1 MSRGAWALLPV
12 KEGARAKSRLA
23 GILTPPERADLQQAM
38 LLDLLDGLRA
48 SQLLSGIAL
57 CGPDPATATLAARSG
72 HTFIHQPAGTDGL
85 NAAVAFATRALA
97 RSGAR
102 IVAVLPADL
111 PLLDG
116 AELDLAITAAALS
129 GACAVVPDRRCTGT
143 NGLVFPAS
151 TPPEFRFGPDSFR
164 RHLGRPDD
172 RRIPPRH
179 GLRLASLACDIDLPD
194 DLERLRATPSGDRG
208 HRSRALARAVQQK
221 SQAQSPTKEIAQ

>member
-23 GILTPPERADLQQAM
+23 GILTPPQRADLQQAM

-85 NAAVAFATRALA
+85 NAAVAFATRALSS
-97 RSGAR
+97 SGAR

-111 PLLDG
+111 PFLDG
-116 AELDLAITAAALS
+116 AELDIAIAAAALS
-129 GACAVVPDRRCTGT
+129 RACAVVPDRRGTGT

-164 RHLGRPDD
+164 RHLDRPSDQ
-172 RRIPPRH
+172 RLPPRRA
-179 GLRLASLACDIDLPD
+179 LRLASLACDIDLPD
-194 DLERLRATPSGDRG
+194 DLEQLRDKASGDRA
-208 HRSRALARAVQQK
+208 RRARALALTLQRERRTQT
-221 SQAQSPTKEIAQ
+221 PTKEIAQ